1 MSRPEHL
8 APPEIVGYYHLIKK
22 LLNFRNNFLFDF
34 NLLFSNY
41 SSTMTKKQKN
51 IPASN
56 YHLSCTLIHITFCI
70 YVERGIYFN

>member
-8 APPEIVGYYHLIKK
+8 APPEIVGYYYLIRK
-22 LLNFRNNFLFDF
+22 LLNFRNNFLFHF
-34 NLLFSNY
+34 NLLFSYY

-56 YHLSCTLIHITFCI
+56 YHLS
-70 YVERGIYFN
+70 